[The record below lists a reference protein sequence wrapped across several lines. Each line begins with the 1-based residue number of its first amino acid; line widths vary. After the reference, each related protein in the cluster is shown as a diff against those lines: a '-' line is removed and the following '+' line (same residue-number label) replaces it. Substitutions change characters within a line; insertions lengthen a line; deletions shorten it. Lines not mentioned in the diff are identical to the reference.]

1 MQTRLSLA
9 AIVTAFCAQAYSLMT
24 SSSWP
29 DTVAERHASW
39 HTVRGQDFAV
49 LALESLK
56 INHPGWIVLA
66 SNANYDFNTQA
77 YSLVA

>member
-9 AIVTAFCAQAYSLMT
+9 AIVTFFCVQAYSLMASVCT
-24 SSSWP
+24 P
-29 DTVAERHASW
+29 AERFASW
-39 HTVRGQDFAV
+39 RTVRGQDFV
-49 LALESLK
+49 VISLRTLK
-56 INHPGWIVLA
+56 IDHSGYIVLA